1 MNEKSPQKV
10 RLGQAWFG
18 GSTRTLI
25 TLCAIIGLL
34 LSNGFAVLALAVHDP
49 TYAVAAYL
57 AVALG
62 TWPIMGLLT
71 WLLLVDVRTV
81 RGPTDPSED
90 SIESAWAMEAG
101 FHAFMALLVVC
112 MGGTLVFTFTELT
125 VDTPALLWTIIAV
138 GGVAFGLHYLRLKR
152 AAG

>member
-10 RLGQAWFG
+10 RLGRAWFG
-18 GSTRTLI
+18 GSTRMLI
-25 TLCAIIGLL
+25 TVCAIVGFL
-34 LSNGFAVLALAVHDP
+34 LSNGFAVLTLVVHDP

-71 WLLLVDVRTV
+71 WLILVDVNTV

-90 SIESAWAMEAG
+90 SIETAWSIEAG
-101 FHAFMALLVVC
+101 FHAFMTLLVVC
-112 MGGTLVFTFTELT
+112 MGATLVFTFTELT
-125 VDTPALLWTIIAV
+125 VNTVALLWTIIGI
-138 GGVAFGLHYLRLKR
+138 GGAAYGLHYLRLKR